1 MNEEPRAATP
11 ATYTNSRR
19 TRYFLCSV
27 ATKTGN
33 SRLVASRMIVGTPL
47 PDLPEGFE
55 FAENVNGQVSV
66 RRTRAQII
74 TPDALAIIRAAL
86 ASARGCE
93 PYRAAVERNAIV
105 IYQPSMWP
113 SALEEMAG
121 EMLGGQPNSDTAARM
136 RRFAEENATYSPL
149 VRFVLSDRDRRT
161 FNVDRRYFSGDEGW
175 LPVEWDK
182 RLESAARNAVRRLG
196 PKGPK
201 DTFFEWV

>member
-1 MNEEPRAATP
+1 MKESSRPIAP
-11 ATYTNSRR
+11 VTYTNARG
-19 TRYFLCSV
+19 TTYFLCSV
-27 ATKTGN
+27 ATKAGK
-33 SRLVASRMIVGTPL
+33 SRLVASRTIMGTPL
-47 PDLPEGFE
+47 PDMPEGLE

-66 RRTRAQII
+66 RKTRPQII
-74 TPDALAIIRAAL
+74 TQDELAIVHAAL

-105 IYQPSMWP
+105 VYQPSMWP
-113 SALEEMAG
+113 SALEELAG
-121 EMLGGQPNSDTAARM
+121 AMLGGPPDAITAART

-175 LPVEWDK
+175 LHVDWDK
-182 RLESAARNAVRRLG
+182 HLEPAARNAVRRLG

-201 DTFFEWV
+201 ETFFEWA